1 MSHVLRTECVIVGDK
16 AVGKTALVQMFT
28 SDGTTF
34 PKSYN
39 MTFGVELYQK
49 QVNIPDITSVVE
61 MLLYDSSGHKLY
73 TDCLKRYWHAP
84 QMVLAVFDVT
94 SEESLVAVPR
104 WVSLAAGG
112 LPGVLFGNKT
122 DLVGRRAVSPGAG
135 EAAAEKLGLE
145 YFEGSAKE
153 HDGTDEPFYFLAHTW
168 HKRCRDET

>member
-1 MSHVLRTECVIVGDK
+1 
-16 AVGKTALVQMFT
+16 
-28 SDGTTF
+28 
-34 PKSYN
+34 
-39 MTFGVELYQK
+39 
-49 QVNIPDITSVVE
+49 